1 MMILNSDSRAKRSG
15 LSDAK
20 AFTVVEMM
28 VAVTITTVITLALSA
43 VFGQVQKAFRAGIQ
57 QVDVYEAG
65 RATSDMTVKDLESMV
80 ALGSIDFTNFWTVP
94 FQPGMYNSL
103 GSLSEGAGFQTIQ
116 QEFLVFQEYNN
127 VIKAVGYRLIPDRRN
142 GAIDYSQAEDFIRV
156 SRLYRFEA
164 PVSRTAL
171 ERSPNLVWESIVN
184 AFLRDPSAE
193 IRDAE
198 TASVAYQFQE
208 ITDGVVHFRATPF
221 HLSGRVWDKNL
232 EDYYYANRDVN
243 LPRDV
248 EVDSTSPRAGPAFS
262 YAFSGDAL
270 PSFVEFELGIMEPA
284 IIDEWRSIA
293 EANMQGASEFIRDQ
307 AARVQIFR
315 RRLTLGGLL

>member
-1 MMILNSDSRAKRSG
+1 MILIPDSRAKRVG
-15 LSDAK
+15 LSESK
-20 AFTVVEMM
+20 AFTIVEML
-28 VAVTITTVITLALSA
+28 VAVTITTVITLALAA

-65 RATSDMTVKDLESMV
+65 RATSDMAVQDLESMV
-80 ALGSIDFTNFWTVP
+80 ALGSIDFTNFWTAP
-94 FQPGMYNSL
+94 FQPGMYNTL
-103 GSLSEGAGFQTIQ
+103 GSLSEGTGFRTIQ

-142 GAIDYSQAEDFIRV
+142 ADIDYSQAEDFIRV

-171 ERSPNLVWESIVN
+171 QRRPTEVWESIVN
-184 AFLRDPSAE
+184 AFLQDPNDE
-193 IRDAE
+193 IRDVD
-198 TASVAYQFQE
+198 TASVLYQFQE
-208 ITDGVVHFRATPF
+208 ITDGIVHFRATPF
-221 HLSGRVWDKNL
+221 HLSGRVWDKRL
-232 EDYYYANRDVN
+232 EDYYYDNRDPN

-248 EVDSTSPRAGPAFS
+248 EVDSTSPRAGPAFT

-270 PSFVEFELGIMEPA
+270 PAFVELEIGVMEPA
-284 IIDEWRSIA
+284 IIEEWRSIA